1 MKNIEKFFIEL
12 DTTKGRELCMN
23 MINKATNG
31 NMDCIDYLPYCYLCK
46 NEIKNW
52 ALRERQG
59 AYVLTQFEYDTIKY
73 WRENGYFMLH
83 IKDARLYLRQ
93 KVTGYYLRLR
103 PSNLYKGMFQNLYD
117 IDFDDI
123 LNNCEIKF

>member
-1 MKNIEKFFIEL
+1 MKNIEKFFLENYEENR
-12 DTTKGRELCMN
+12 GLCGH
-23 MINKATNG
+23 MINIATNG
-31 NMDCIDYLPYCYLCK
+31 KDNCNDFMECSSCVK
-46 NEIKNW
+46 EIKKW
-52 ALRERQG
+52 ALKEYEVT
-59 AYVLTQFEYDTIKY
+59 YVLTQFEYDTIKY